1 MALNDLS
8 NATREL
14 FVRSLVDEVYMAT
27 PVVEELQSRN
37 QITYTGGKFIE
48 RLVDTDEIDDLMQ
61 EYSTNSALTD
71 EAKDT
76 LEKPRFTWK
85 YAQLP
90 LRYDVDTYTQNIL
103 AGNEEQLLDLADH
116 LVAKGHNAT
125 RLWLNKKIFNTGS
138 EAGANSPDGGTGFQ
152 SIVSALDSDNTY
164 GTLTRSWSS
173 GTNDWWQGADPA
185 ALNQNVT
192 STAQD
197 TAYNLSISNLR
208 KWISET
214 DVSFH
219 MKTPKDLYICMCAT
233 LFNKL
238 RAEMEGKV
246 QYKPTGDTQKQGF
259 NKMELDGHTIV
270 SVPYLQTTATMR
282 NWVLIL
288 NLDSWELRMHTARN
302 FKMTDFKWQGDVA
315 NGHDYWLARILISGN
330 FICWKPNSNMALF
343 NVS

>member
-14 FVRSLVDEVYMAT
+14 FIRSLVDEVYMAT
-27 PVVEELQSRN
+27 PVVEELQARN
-37 QITYTGGKFIE
+37 QITYSGGKYLE

-61 EYSTNSALTD
+61 VYTANSTLTD

-76 LEKPRFTWK
+76 LEKPRFTMK

-90 LRYDVDTYTQNIL
+90 LRYNVDTYTQNVL

-116 LVAKGHNAT
+116 LVQKGHNAT
-125 RLWLNKKIFNTGS
+125 RLWLNQQIFNSGS
-138 EAGANSPDGGTGFQ
+138 ETGTADGATNMQ
-152 SIVSALDSDNTY
+152 SIISALDHDVTY
-164 GTLTRSWSS
+164 GTLARSWSS

-185 ALNQNVT
+185 ALNASV
-192 STAQD
+192 SSSAQD
-197 TAYNLSISNLR
+197 TAYNLSISNMR
-208 KWISET
+208 KWITES
-214 DVSFH
+214 DVSHH
-219 MKTPKDLYICMCAT
+219 MKTPRDLYVCMCPT

-246 QYKPTGDTQKQGF
+246 QYRPTGDTQKQGF

-270 SVPYLQTTATMR
+270 SVPYLQTSSTMR

-288 NLDSWELRMHTARN
+288 NLEYWELRIHTARN
-302 FKMTDFKWQGDVA
+302 FKVTDFKWQGDIA
-315 NGHDYWLARILISGN
+315 NGHDYWLARILFLGN
-330 FICWKPNSNMALF
+330 LVCWKPNSSMALF

>member
-1 MALNDLS
+1 MSLNDLS

-27 PVVEELQSRN
+27 PVVEELQRRN
-37 QITYTGGKFIE
+37 QISYSGGKYIE

-61 EYSTNSALTD
+61 EYTANTALTD

-90 LRYDVDTYTQNIL
+90 LRYGVDEYTQNIL
-103 AGNEEQLLDLADH
+103 AGSEESLLDLADH
-116 LVAKGHNAT
+116 LVDKGQNAT

-138 EAGANSPDGGTGFQ
+138 TTGVADGATGFQ
-152 SIVSALDSDNTY
+152 SLVSALNSDQTY
-164 GTLTRSWSS
+164 GTLTRSWSG

-185 ALNQNVT
+185 GLNVNT
-192 STAQD
+192 TTTAQD
-197 TAYNLSISNLR
+197 TAYNMTISNLR
-208 KWISET
+208 KWITES
-214 DVSFH
+214 DVSHH
-219 MKTPKDLYICMCAT
+219 MKTPSDLYICMCPT

-238 RAEMEGKV
+238 RAEMEAKV

-259 NKMELDGHTIV
+259 NKMDLDGHMIV
-270 SVPYLQTTATMR
+270 SVPYLQTTSTMR
-282 NWVLIL
+282 SWVFIL
-288 NLDSWELRMHTARN
+288 NLSHWELRIHTARN
-302 FKMTDFKWQGDVA
+302 FKMTDFIWQGDNS
-315 NGHDYWLARILISGN
+315 NGYDFWLARILISGN
-330 FICWKPNSNMALF
+330 FMCWKPNGNMWLS

>member
-1 MALNDLS
+1 MALDDLS

-27 PVVEELQSRN
+27 PVVEELQRRG
-37 QITYTGGKFIE
+37 QISYKGGKYIE

-61 EYSTNSALTD
+61 EYTANTALTD

-76 LEKPRFTWK
+76 LEKPRFLWK

-90 LRYDVDTYTQNIL
+90 LRYGVDEYTQNIL
-103 AGNEEQLLDLADH
+103 AGTEEQLLDLADH
-116 LVAKGHNAT
+116 LVDKGQNAT
-125 RLWLNKKIFNTGS
+125 RLWLNRKMFNSGSTTGV
-138 EAGANSPDGGTGFQ
+138 ADGATGFQ
-152 SIVSALDSDNTY
+152 SLVSALDHDVTY
-164 GTLTRSWSS
+164 GTLTRSWSG

-185 ALNQNVT
+185 GLNVNTT
-192 STAQD
+192 SSAQG
-197 TAYNLSISNLR
+197 TAYNLTISNLR
-208 KWISET
+208 KWITES

-219 MKTPKDLYICMCAT
+219 MKVPTDLYICMAPV

-238 RAEMEGKV
+238 RAEMEAKV

-270 SVPYLQTTATMR
+270 SVPYLQTTSTMR
-282 NWVLIL
+282 TWVFIL
-288 NLDSWELRMHTARN
+288 NLSKWELRIHTARN
-302 FKMTDFKWQGDVA
+302 FKMTDFVWQGENS
-315 NGHDYWLARILISGN
+315 NGYDFWLARIMISGN
-330 FICWKPNSNMALF
+330 FINWQPNGNMWLS